1 MRGLPKEFILIAAGL
16 ILAVILS
23 ATAGPLL
30 QESVRK
36 AEFETLNKHIP
47 ASFKCLTVIQGGGQ
61 CSAAEADAL
70 KKYFKIIT
78 VVMPQRD
85 DAWAMLGFMTAAEGR
100 DAVAEKYFLRARALN
115 PEFFWHGFNAA
126 LVQSR
131 LGKNREAA
139 ALLRAAV
146 ELPPEATLNH
156 VVESKIF
163 LDVFRETGYP
173 LSALV
178 VSLQDGHRQAHG
190 LMAVLESQPEIVK
203 QSNMRARL
211 F

>member
-1 MRGLPKEFILIAAGL
+1 MTGRVKNFILISAGL
-16 ILAVILS
+16 VLSVILS
-23 ATAGPLL
+23 AAAGPLL
-30 QESVRK
+30 QDDVRK
-36 AEFETLNKHIP
+36 VELEMLNKHIP
-47 ASFKCLTVIQGGGQ
+47 ASFKCLTLIQGGGQ
-61 CSAAEADAL
+61 CAAAEAGAL
-70 KKYFKIIT
+70 KRYFKLIT

-85 DAWAMLGFMTAAEGR
+85 DAWAMLGFLAAAEGR
-100 DAVAEKYFLRARALN
+100 NAAAEKYFLRARALN
-115 PEFFWHGFNAA
+115 PKFFWHGFNAA
-126 LVQSR
+126 LVQAR
-131 LGKNREAA
+131 LGRNREAA
-139 ALLRAAV
+139 AMLRAAV

-178 VSLQDGHRQAHG
+178 ASLQDGHRQAHG

-203 QSNMRARL
+203 QSNMRARI